1 MFTSDE
7 LWFSMKDMSGFDL
20 DRIYKALSER
30 KFEEAGRLMYEHA
43 MGYEDFEV
51 DQ

>member
-7 LWFSMKDMSGFDL
+7 LWFSMKDMTGYQLDL
-20 DRIYKALSER
+20 IHKALSER

-43 MGYEDFEV
+43 MDYEDFEV

>member
-7 LWFSMKDMSGFDL
+7 LWFSMKDMTGHQL

-30 KFEEAGRLMYEHA
+30 KFEEAGKLMYEHA
-43 MGYEDFEV
+43 MDYEDF
-51 DQ
+51 DIDA